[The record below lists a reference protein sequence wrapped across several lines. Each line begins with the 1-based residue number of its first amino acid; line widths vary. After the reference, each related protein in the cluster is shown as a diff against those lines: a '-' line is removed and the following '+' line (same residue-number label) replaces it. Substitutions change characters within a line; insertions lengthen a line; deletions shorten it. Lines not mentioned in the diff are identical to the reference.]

1 MRPILLAAVLLAAA
15 APASADTVI
24 WTGEVRVEKSV
35 TDDGS
40 EFYGYWH
47 RVFGNIPGVKQFTFG
62 GYTYTVDLFYITN
75 TPRSLL
81 AGAERRGSP
90 GILPTD
96 RGLAWLVDG
105 QRFEVADHDRSFPD
119 RGGGVGRLRAR
130 LAGRPGGVG
139 AARTGGDTGSCAA
152 GGRRHPARPG
162 TARQGLET
170 MTGWSAVG
178 TGVDAFAVHALLGRL
193 RTQGEGRWNRFRG
206 SSPFHVV

>member
-1 MRPILLAAVLLAAA
+1 MRPILLTAVLVASA
-15 APASADTVI
+15 APAAADTVI
-24 WTGEVRVEKSV
+24 WTGEVYVERSV

-47 RVFGNIPGVKQFTFG
+47 RVFGHIPGIRSFTFG

-105 QRFEVADHDRSFPD
+105 E
-119 RGGGVGRLRAR
+119 
-130 LAGRPGGVG
+130 
-139 AARTGGDTGSCAA
+139 
-152 GGRRHPARPG
+152 
-162 TARQGLET
+162 
-170 MTGWSAVG
+170 
-178 TGVDAFAVHALLGRL
+178 
-193 RTQGEGRWNRFRG
+193 RWRG
-206 SSPFHVV
+206 SVGP